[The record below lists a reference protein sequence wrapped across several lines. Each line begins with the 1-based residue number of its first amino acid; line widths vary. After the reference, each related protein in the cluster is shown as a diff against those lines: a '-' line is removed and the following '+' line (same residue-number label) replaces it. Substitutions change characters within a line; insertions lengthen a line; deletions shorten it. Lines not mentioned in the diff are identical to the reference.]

1 MPSNHSRSN
10 VHPADKAGV
19 SPEAELAQRL
29 RAEIRAQRRY
39 IRKLKAAESALDEL
53 LPAVEQAAWH
63 LGALALLPAN
73 SQPYLDLSVALDR
86 AQARRRWAERIF
98 QIDEFHRGARKG
110 AA

>member
-19 SPEAELAQRL
+19 SPEAELAQKL

-39 IRKLKAAESALDEL
+39 IRKLKAAETALDEL

-63 LGALALLPAN
+63 LGALAILPAN
-73 SQPYLDLSVALDR
+73 SQPFLDLSAALGR
-86 AQARRRWAERIF
+86 AQVRRQRAEKMF
-98 QIDEFHRGARKG
+98 QIDELYHRARKG
-110 AA
+110 A

>member
-19 SPEAELAQRL
+19 SPEAEL

-39 IRKLKAAESALDEL
+39 IRKLKAAEAALDEL

-73 SQPYLDLSVALDR
+73 SQPFLDLSVALDR
-86 AQARRRWAERIF
+86 AQVKRRWAERIF
-98 QIDEFHRGARKG
+98 QIDEFYRGARKG
-110 AA
+110 A